1 MSSNIGRSLAPGAN
15 MGALLKWMTGTV
27 AEVWE
32 VLKAPWRG
40 SATVTSMDWVPV
52 ASPDVRSQA
61 RNQRDTFTKKYLLG
75 TNLTLFI
82 AIGDDQSRV
91 AFCGQTLVNVT
102 QQCPPSVLNCQ
113 VPLELSTWMMAV
125 PN

>member
-15 MGALLKWMTGTV
+15 MGALLTWMTGTV

-32 VLKAPWRG
+32 VRKAPWRG

-61 RNQRDTFTKKYLLG
+61 RNQRDTFPKKYLWG
-75 TNLTLFI
+75 TNLVHYN
-82 AIGDDQSRV
+82 RV
-91 AFCGQTLVNVT
+91 GPEHMWINQHLDGKIVKIF
-102 QQCPPSVLNCQ
+102 P
-113 VPLELSTWMMAV
+113 
-125 PN
+125 